1 VREVPEFNFRNAPL
15 FFCSLRANQFSVKPA
30 QLTALTF
37 FLQRNNYA
45 KQYPYRKLV
54 TSLNGC
60 LMFGLRLLSCTT
72 LFHENRSLYMIRK
85 NKSPTA
91 HSINKIPYKLLR
103 LGKQNSGL
111 LQITC
116 TRTFRRDPSHL
127 QLFFFSS
134 GKLIVESRPES

>member
-1 VREVPEFNFRNAPL
+1 VREVPSSVLGMPPFFFAHSEQINSPLIPRSLPPLRFFTERND
-15 FFCSLRANQFSVKPA
+15 
-30 QLTALTF
+30 
-37 FLQRNNYA
+37 YE

-72 LFHENRSLYMIRK
+72 LFHENRSRYMTRK

-116 TRTFRRDPSHL
+116 TRTFRRDHHIYNC
-127 QLFFFSS
+127 FFFFW
-134 GKLIVESRPES
+134 